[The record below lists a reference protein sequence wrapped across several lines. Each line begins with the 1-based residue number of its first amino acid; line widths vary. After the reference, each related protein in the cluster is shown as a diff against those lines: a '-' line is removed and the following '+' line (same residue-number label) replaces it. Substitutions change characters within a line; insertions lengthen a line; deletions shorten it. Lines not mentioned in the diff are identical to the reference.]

1 MAITF
6 LFHRLEFLSF
16 LALDNLEGSLLVLV
30 FLLEVASFEYC
41 FGTEPVLVFLK
52 TFQFPFSSA
61 VVCALFVCILWLLYS
76 LKWLSFL
83 TLLFVLESFSFVFV
97 LRVLPDVMLDVGD
110 SLLLDD
116 SLELIPDDENGAMLT
131 PLEHPLEPVD
141 VGDDDPPR

>member
-1 MAITF
+1 M
-6 LFHRLEFLSF
+6 
-16 LALDNLEGSLLVLV
+16 
-30 FLLEVASFEYC
+30 
-41 FGTEPVLVFLK
+41 
-52 TFQFPFSSA
+52 
-61 VVCALFVCILWLLYS
+61 
-76 LKWLSFL
+76 
-83 TLLFVLESFSFVFV
+83 ESFSFVFV